1 MGEKITLPN
10 FKAEENVPKKR
21 QVSILSKYQS
31 YPRIIIKSIITLIK
45 KIDQKTGEDTKYKS
59 NYFFNTP
66 DGPITVNVMIE
77 SSGGEKIGLMIPF
90 MKDLGNI
97 SKAQAIFHL
106 LQMQTGLD
114 LAKLDKAILI
124 YPMGLI
130 GPHGK
135 IGQILENYSDNLIIV
150 NLSDEK
156 SQKILDLATNP
167 FTVEEWLETDFF
179 IYILNQCFPG
189 QSIEFLK
196 KYLLNMPDHPF

>member
-10 FKAEENVPKKR
+10 FKTEDSAPRNR
-21 QVSILSKYQS
+21 RVSTLSKHQG
-31 YPRIIIKSIITLIK
+31 YPRILIKSIITLIK
-45 KIDQKTGEDTKYKS
+45 KIDQKTGEETKYKS
-59 NYFFNTP
+59 NYIFNTP
-66 DGPITVNVMIE
+66 DGPIAVNVMIE

-130 GPHGK
+130 KPHGK
-135 IGQILENYSDNLIIV
+135 IGQILENYPNNLIIV
-150 NLSDEK
+150 NLSDQK
-156 SQKILDLATNP
+156 SEKILDLASKP
-167 FTVEEWLETDFF
+167 FTIEEWLETDFF
-179 IYILNQCFPG
+179 IYILHQCFPG
-189 QSIEFLK
+189 QPLEFLK
-196 KYLLNMPDHPF
+196 KFLLNAPDLL